1 MADRELLAV
10 LAARLQS
17 GDPHFREHLLNII
30 GGEEQETVQQGSAV
44 ITTPP
49 PPSAEFYSR
58 AAPGTGSPVQG
69 AGERRYRRRDRSR
82 SRSRAT
88 ARDRTPAS
96 NCRRC
101 SSHRSRSSRGS
112 SRSRRSRS
120 SRWRS
125 PSSSS
130 ASSAGSVR
138 KGRHRSSM
146 SASGPFREASQA
158 SAVPLSLHGPT
169 PVPASRD
176 GVPQFDAGSMQC
188 GQTLPPVGVGLG
200 NEGMMSLVRASVAE
214 STWNSYGKA
223 WREWCVMAGENP
235 EVLPPARLRELVV
248 GFLLHLREKGVPYSS
263 AVKKVSGISFHLRL
277 RGMTDVTKI
286 FLVQQALKG
295 WRKQHVRRENR
306 RPVSYELMGQLIGAL
321 GSVCTDPF
329 EVSLFSAAFCLAFF
343 GALRIG
349 ELVSVSKLR
358 PGGLLH
364 NDVVLS
370 NGTVQMRIRRSKTDQ
385 GGLGSWVVLQPV
397 RGHTCPLRII
407 TEYLACRTEGQVF
420 LSHIDGSP
428 LTRFQFISV
437 LRKCLAVVGVP
448 PGDFGTHSF
457 RIGAATEASRAGL
470 SIGKVKQIGRWKS
483 DCVNSY
489 VRPELLI

>member
-1 MADRELLAV
+1 MPRQSVQNLADKSARQVQLKEKTPVKVEEMGPWLDQYPNKS
-10 LAARLQS
+10 AAACLRVGFTYGFFIPFVFSSCPMFSRNLK
-17 GDPHFREHLLNII
+17 
-30 GGEEQETVQQGSAV
+30 SAV
-44 ITTPP
+44 QYPQVVADKI
-49 PPSAEFYSR
+49 AKEV
-58 AAPGTGSPVQG
+58 A
-69 AGERRYRRRDRSR
+69 
-82 SRSRAT
+82 
-88 ARDRTPAS
+88 
-96 NCRRC
+96 
-101 SSHRSRSSRGS
+101 
-112 SRSRRSRS
+112 
-120 SRWRS
+120 
-125 PSSSS
+125 
-130 ASSAGSVR
+130 
-138 KGRHRSSM
+138 
-146 SASGPFREASQA
+146 
-158 SAVPLSLHGPT
+158 L
-169 PVPASRD
+169 

-397 RGHTCPLRII
+397 QGHTCPLRII